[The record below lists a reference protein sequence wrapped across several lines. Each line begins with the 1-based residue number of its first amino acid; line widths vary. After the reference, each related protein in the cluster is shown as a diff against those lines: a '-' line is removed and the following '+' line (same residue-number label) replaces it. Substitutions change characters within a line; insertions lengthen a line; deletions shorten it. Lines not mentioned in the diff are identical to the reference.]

1 MSESCARLF
10 TCPSWRWSRG
20 TVSLVFV
27 LIASIGVT
35 AIHGRVIAATPAVG
49 RQLAFVSSVAGNMQI
64 SVINADGSGR
74 RRLTSP
80 PGQSAIPVWSPD
92 GRRIAFVRNREDG
105 SQIYIMNADGT
116 GQQRLT
122 NPPGTST
129 FPAWSPDGKRIAF
142 VSSLAGDPQIYIMHA
157 DGSGQRRLT
166 GPPGRSTVPV
176 WSPEGRHIAF
186 ISTRDRD
193 VPELYVM
200 DADGTVQR
208 RLTDPE
214 LVITRLPYSAGGRS
228 APGVEGGVLLRPG
241 VLHPAWSPDGRRV
254 TYVSRV
260 GRAEQEISAVN
271 LDGSERVRITT
282 GYAPA
287 WSPNGR
293 RLAFVVARVADAQI
307 YLMNADG
314 SALRRITPS
323 GLNLLPTWSPDG
335 QSIAFLG
342 SRDGAL
348 SVYVMNADGSGQ
360 RRLAAVAG
368 DLSTLPILSW
378 RPRSP

>member
-1 MSESCARLF
+1 MLESCVRLL
-10 TCPSWRWSRG
+10 PGSSWRWSRR

-35 AIHGRVIAATPAVG
+35 VIPDGVTTATSAARG
-49 RQLAFVSSVAGNMQI
+49 QLAFVSSVAGNIQI
-64 SVINADGSGR
+64 YVINADGSGR

-80 PGQSAIPVWSPD
+80 TGQSAIPVWSPD
-92 GRRIAFVRNREDG
+92 GRRIVFVRRREDD

-116 GQQRLT
+116 EQKRLT
-122 NPPGTST
+122 APPGTST
-129 FPAWSPDGKRIAF
+129 FPAWSPDGRRIAF
-142 VSSLAGDPQIYIMHA
+142 VSGRAGDLQIYLMNA

-176 WSPEGRHIAF
+176 WSPDGRHIAF
-186 ISTRDRD
+186 ISTQDRD

-200 DADGTVQR
+200 NADGTGQR
-208 RLTDPE
+208 RLTEPE
-214 LVITRLPYSAGGRS
+214 LVVTKLPFSAGGRT

-241 VLHPAWSPDGRRV
+241 VLHPVWSPDGRRI

-271 LDGSERVRITT
+271 LDGNGRVRITT

-287 WSPNGR
+287 WSPDGR
-293 RLAFVVARVADAQI
+293 RLAFVVARVGDAQI

-360 RRLAAVAG
+360 RPLAAAAG

>member
-1 MSESCARLF
+1 M
-10 TCPSWRWSRG
+10 
-20 TVSLVFV
+20 VSLVFV
-27 LIASIGVT
+27 LITSIGVT
-35 AIHGRVIAATPAVG
+35 AIQDRVTAATPAVR
-49 RQLAFVSSVAGNMQI
+49 RQLAFVSSVAGNIQI

-80 PGQSAIPVWSPD
+80 PGQSAVPVWSPD
-92 GRRIAFVRNREDG
+92 GGRIVFVRSREDG
-105 SQIYIMNADGT
+105 SQIYVMNADGT

-129 FPAWSPDGKRIAF
+129 FPTWSPNGKQIAF
-142 VSSLAGDPQIYIMHA
+142 VSSLAGDPQIYIMNA

-176 WSPEGRHIAF
+176 WSPDGRHVAF

-193 VPELYVM
+193 APELYVM
-200 DADGTVQR
+200 NADGTGQI
-208 RLTDPE
+208 RLTEPE
-214 LVITRLPYSAGGRS
+214 LVVTNAYGRGEKRLGS
-228 APGVEGGVLLRPG
+228 EGGVLLRPG
-241 VLHPAWSPDGRRV
+241 MLHPAWSPDARRI

-260 GRAEQEISAVN
+260 GRAEQEISVVN
-271 LDGSERVRITT
+271 LDGSGRARITT

-287 WSPNGR
+287 WSPDGR
-293 RLAFVVARVADAQI
+293 RLAFVVARVGDAQI

-323 GLNLLPTWSPDG
+323 GLNLLPAWSPDG

-342 SRDGAL
+342 SRDGSL
-348 SVYVMNADGSGQ
+348 SVYVMNADGTRQ
-360 RRLAAVAG
+360 RRLAAAAG

>member
-1 MSESCARLF
+1 M
-10 TCPSWRWSRG
+10 
-20 TVSLVFV
+20 TVALVLA
-27 LIASIGVT
+27 LIAFIDAT
-35 AIHGRVIAATPAVG
+35 AIHGGVTAATPAVR
-49 RQLAFVSSVAGNMQI
+49 RQLAFVSSEAGNIQVHI
-64 SVINADGSGR
+64 INADGSGQ

-80 PGQSAIPVWSPD
+80 PGQSTIPVWSPD
-92 GRRIAFVRNREDG
+92 GRRIVFVRSREDD
-105 SQIYIMNADGT
+105 SQIYVMNADGT

-129 FPAWSPDGKRIAF
+129 FPAWSPDGRRIVF
-142 VSSLAGDPQIYIMHA
+142 VSSLAGDPQIYIMNA

-166 GPPGRSTVPV
+166 GAPGRNTVPV
-176 WSPEGRHIAF
+176 WSPNGRHIAF
-186 ISTRDRD
+186 ISTRDRN

-200 DADGTVQR
+200 NADGTGQR
-208 RLTDPE
+208 RLTEPE
-214 LVITRLPYSAGGRS
+214 IVVTNAYGRGEKRLGS
-228 APGVEGGVLLRPG
+228 EGGVLLRPG
-241 VLHPAWSPDGRRV
+241 MLHPAWSPDGRRV

-271 LDGSERVRITT
+271 LDGSGRARITT

-287 WSPNGR
+287 WSPDGR
-293 RLAFVVARVADAQI
+293 RLAFVVARVGDAQI

-314 SALRRITPS
+314 SAPRRITPS

-348 SVYVMNADGSGQ
+348 SVYVMNADGTGQ
-360 RRLAAVAG
+360 RRLAAAAG

-378 RPRSP
+378 RPRQPERKAPPGVRTSTRHS